1 VNVGKLFF
9 FIALSATC
17 LKPWITSIPVLTF
30 APYLVY
36 HLTQGSLKTL
46 MVRAMFVGIVID
58 CFSSFL
64 PFGFHMSAF
73 VICCMLL
80 YRKRALLIGDKPLS
94 LPLYTFGFAL
104 LFTFCE
110 HMYLG
115 WSKTRL
121 VFNTTT
127 FISEFL
133 IMPLLDSSYAL
144 LCFTL
149 PAWLITK
156 LKEIRL
162 KA

>member
-1 VNVGKLFF
+1 MNIGKLFF

-17 LKPWITSIPVLTF
+17 LKPMITSIPLLTF

-36 HLTQGSLKTL
+36 LLTHGSLKTL
-46 MVRAMFVGIVID
+46 LLTAMVIGLFLD
-58 CFSSFL
+58 CFNSFL
-64 PFGFHMSAF
+64 PFGFHMTAF

-80 YRKRALLIGDKPLS
+80 YRKRALLIGDKLLS

-104 LFTFCE
+104 LFTLCE

-115 WSKTRL
+115 WSKTRIVL
-121 VFNTTT
+121 NSSS

-133 IMPLLDSSYAL
+133 IMPLLDSSYAFV
-144 LCFTL
+144 CFTL

-156 LKEIRL
+156 LKEIRF